1 MNLKHPCEK
10 CQLSYPEIY
19 MQQLDGWCDGN
30 NEDDDIIVNDNDNSG
45 SHNNNDV
52 DDNDIRLDN

>member
-1 MNLKHPCEK
+1 M
-10 CQLSYPEIY
+10 SYPESY

-30 NEDDDIIVNDNDNSG
+30 NEDDDSIVNDNDNSG
-45 SHNNNDV
+45 SHDDNDV